1 MEGRWKVGFFDCIP
15 SVQRTTS
22 EQLEGVLREQKE
34 REGEVSQ
41 LKASLEQGV
50 QDCKTQL
57 YVCPLVFCD
66 NCTSL
71 AGRLANLRPR
81 S

>member
-50 QDCKTQL
+50 QDCKTQTRMDL
-57 YVCPLVFCD
+57 VCE
-66 NCTSL
+66 
-71 AGRLANLRPR
+71 R
-81 S
+81 SFFTEILTTQR